1 MIQLANWLIITN
13 SNNQLFILIILR
25 YIPYQQYFNIIYSL
39 VLFLDLFS
47 TYFVLFRG
55 LRTPSLSPSHPHP
68 QSHALAPLIVNV
80 LSFFLRV

>member
-25 YIPYQQYFNIIYSL
+25 YIPYQQYFNILYSL

-47 TYFVLFRG
+47 TYFFSEAYVHPPFRPPIPIPNPMH
-55 LRTPSLSPSHPHP
+55 LHL
-68 QSHALAPLIVNV
+68 
-80 LSFFLRV
+80 

>member
-13 SNNQLFILIILR
+13 SNNKLFTLIILR

-47 TYFVLFRG
+47 TYFFSEAYVH
-55 LRTPSLSPSHPHP
+55 PSLSPSHPHP
-68 QSHALAPLIVNV
+68 QSHALASLIVDV